1 MSIKIYSFDKEDEN
15 EVLRKISEPVKND
28 EFGQPELKKIIDDM
42 FQFIVEQ
49 PDGAGLSAPQIGINK
64 RIFVINPRMFDYEKD
79 GSVVEKKRP
88 QEDSVFI
95 NPKIKKFSKNKIE
108 IEEGCFSVR

>member
-1 MSIKIYSFDKEDEN
+1 MTIKIYSFDNEEEN
-15 EVLRKISEPVKND
+15 EILRNISEPVQKE
-28 EFGQPELKKIIDDM
+28 EFNSPELKKIIDNL
-42 FQFIVEQ
+42 FNFTVEQ

-64 RIFVINPRMFDYEKD
+64 RIFIINPKMFDYDKNGEI
-79 GSVVEKKRP
+79 VEKNRS

-95 NPKIKKFSKNKIE
+95 NPKIIKNSKETQE